1 MKPLHRLLWLAKACS
16 IIGGLIMIALMLMTC
31 YSVVGRNFFEK
42 ALVGDFELTGIAC
55 GIAMAFFMP
64 FCQIQRGNIIVDF
77 FTANR
82 SARFNH
88 GLDRFGDLLMAVI
101 FFLLSW
107 RSAVAAVAAKENMG
121 ASMLLGF
128 PDWIVL
134 AGMSLPF
141 ALTAVIALAQALA
154 KFEQSAREAA

>member
-1 MKPLHRLLWLAKACS
+1 MKPLPRLRWLARACS
-16 IIGGLIMIALMLMTC
+16 IIGGLVLTALMLMTC

-42 ALVGDFELTGIAC
+42 ALIGDFELTGIAC

-64 FCQIQRGNIIVDF
+64 LCQLERGNIIVDF
-77 FTANR
+77 FTAKR

-88 GLDRFGDLLMAVI
+88 GLDRFGDLLMTVI
-101 FFLLSW
+101 FVLLSW
-107 RSAVAAVAAKENMG
+107 RSGVAAAAAKENMG

-134 AGMSLPF
+134 AGMSIPF
-141 ALTAVIALAQALA
+141 ALAAVIALAQTLA
-154 KFEQSAREAA
+154 KFNHSAQEAA

>member
-1 MKPLHRLLWLAKACS
+1 MNFLKPIAKGCS
-16 IIGGLIMIALMLMTC
+16 ITGGLIITALMLMTC
-31 YSVVGRNFFEK
+31 YSVVGRNFFSSP
-42 ALVGDFELTGIAC
+42 LIGDFELTGIAC

-64 FCQIQRGNIIVDF
+64 LCQLERGNIIVDF

-88 GLDRFGDLLMAVI
+88 RLDRFGDLLMTVI

-107 RSAVAAVAAKENMG
+107 RSGVAAVSAKDNQG

-134 AGMSLPF
+134 ASMSVPF
-141 ALTAVIALAQALA
+141 ALAALVALAQALGHL
-154 KFEQSAREAA
+154 KPRLKEEL